1 MCVAITARSMPR
13 AAALRRGR
21 LRITHYQPM
30 RVPRRPCTSGSRGVD
45 RWSASPSRQA
55 DTCISVVRGS
65 VTASLHVVRLR
76 VMRHRGGTS
85 TGGRSETPT
94 RTVRPESRPG
104 AHAPEDNETC
114 RQRTS
119 WHLSDVAIASRVA
132 VRTSCHQ
139 PNGKYSKSPG
149 PSVTLTV
156 RIVGGLRHDRRS
168 RLTSDSSLATYCWL
182 LRTHLSHG
190 R

>member
-1 MCVAITARSMPR
+1 MRR
-13 AAALRRGR
+13 AALPR
-21 LRITHYQPM
+21 LQASYCRTYYASPAIM

-104 AHAPEDNETC
+104 AHAPEGNETC
-114 RQRTS
+114 RQTTP
-119 WHLSDVAIASRVA
+119 WHLMTLRSLLASQFAPRATNRTASTVSRPARV
-132 VRTSCHQ
+132 S
-139 PNGKYSKSPG
+139 
-149 PSVTLTV
+149 
-156 RIVGGLRHDRRS
+156 RS
-168 RLTSDSSLATYCWL
+168 RFASSAACGTTDAHDSLLTHHLRLTAGFYGRTY
-182 LRTHLSHG
+182 RTAGS
-190 R
+190 